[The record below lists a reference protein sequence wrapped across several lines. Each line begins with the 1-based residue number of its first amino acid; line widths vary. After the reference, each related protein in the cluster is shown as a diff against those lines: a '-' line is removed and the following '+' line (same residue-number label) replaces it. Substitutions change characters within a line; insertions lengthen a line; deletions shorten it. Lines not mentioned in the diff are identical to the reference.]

1 MTFLYIIHLHSTHTL
16 TMNTLPLVLENIIT
30 YHKKFLDHQEKNKN
44 ILKDIKSISYEI
56 NNYNSDS
63 WRDMSKLQGNLI
75 QCYGGLNQAYKV
87 IDSVY
92 EVWIHTYTEDEE
104 RIQVIME
111 EGGVVYIVDNI

>member
-1 MTFLYIIHLHSTHTL
+1 
-16 TMNTLPLVLENIIT
+16 MNTLPLVLENIIM

-44 ILKDIKSISYEI
+44 ILKDIKSIGYVI

-92 EVWIHTYTEDEE
+92 EVWIHTYTGEDEE

-111 EGGVVYIVDNI
+111 EEGLVDIIDN